1 MTSCKRK
8 SPSPSSKLTLVSFSF
23 AKSDGGIPVDFDL
36 YYDLRDI
43 KSTAWKIPGY
53 HCKSGCDTSI
63 SSAVFQEESAILHYN
78 QICTTLETN
87 TAKELQVAIGCKSGR
102 HRSVAFVEKLAH
114 EFQATR
120 ECAIYHIDLDVDDAD
135 TETFVRCKQYH
146 CSVCT
151 NHTATTAIDMNL
163 HLLGKKHAKRLA
175 KQNKRRKREEK
186 KEVLWVHH
194 TQHYRYVCELHVCMY
209 RYVMCNVDCTYMNVC
224 RGVWL
229 YRSSINI

>member
-1 MTSCKRK
+1 MKSTSCNKRK

-78 QICTTLETN
+78 QICTALENN
-87 TAKELQVAIGCKSGR
+87 TANKVAIGCKSGR

-120 ECAIYHIDLDVDDAD
+120 ECVIHHIDLGVDDAD
-135 TETFVRCKQYH
+135 TETFVPVRCKQYH

-151 NHTATTAIDMNL
+151 NLNHTATTAIDMNL

-175 KQNKRRKREEK
+175 KQNKRRKREK
-186 KEVLWVHH
+186 KEVL
-194 TQHYRYVCELHVCMY
+194 
-209 RYVMCNVDCTYMNVC
+209 
-224 RGVWL
+224 
-229 YRSSINI
+229 